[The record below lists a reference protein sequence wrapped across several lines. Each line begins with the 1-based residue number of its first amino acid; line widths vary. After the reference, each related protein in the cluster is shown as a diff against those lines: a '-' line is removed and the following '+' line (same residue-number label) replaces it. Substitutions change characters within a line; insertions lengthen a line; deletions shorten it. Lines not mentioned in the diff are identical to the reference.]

1 MIQSR
6 PLGHA
11 RLVAVSLAL
20 GLLGWALA
28 NWNPLWRFD
37 SAIYDL
43 LLRSSER
50 PAPNDIV
57 IVAIDEASLERHG
70 RWPWPRTLHARLV
83 DQLRRDSARV
93 IGLDIVL
100 SEPDGAGGKQDAYLE
115 RSLRAAGNVILP
127 VLIEE
132 TRLRGQLLESPPIPL
147 LANAATG
154 LGHVGAEI
162 DPDGMVRSVYLFEGV
177 GAARWPHFSLA
188 VQTRLDSRQAGAAM
202 YQGRDA
208 RGSSPYLIVR
218 RGHVLIPYL
227 GPPGH
232 FTRVSAAQ
240 VVAGE
245 YLPGTFTGK
254 TVLVGVTAAGL
265 GDVLPTP
272 VSGYSQPM
280 PGVELNAN
288 VLAALRDGSMVRS
301 TPLWL
306 RALTSIVLPAAVGVL
321 VVLLSPGWGFALVNL
336 ALLLLF
342 ATSAGLL
349 AGPRI
354 WLPFLSIATPMVLAY
369 PLVSLVR
376 LVSAMRHLGRSLER
390 LRKQLAAMPEWIIRP
405 RAKPAIDDPVAA
417 RLFDVETASE
427 QLDRLQRFLRE
438 IVEQMADGVLVT
450 DPNGRVVIG
459 NEIAARHLGMSDRQQ
474 QVGLD
479 LLEIIDRFA
488 HIDPPMARAELA
500 RGLPQA
506 LLRAELTA
514 GDGRQLLLLVA
525 PLRLGGEQPDGLIV
539 NLADI
544 SALRAAERQR
554 SETLAFLSHDL
565 RSPLYSLLAAA
576 NNARARIQ
584 LQRVDALA
592 DEVERY
598 AHRALHLAES
608 FLWLVRAESAED
620 MRRVEVNLVNV
631 CEDSIA
637 NCLPAAQAKRIEIA
651 RAIETDY
658 AGVLLGDAELLER
671 AIINLLDN
679 AIKYS
684 PPDSRVRLGLEHIG
698 DTIACWIEDAGPGI
712 AEAER
717 NKLFHRFSR
726 LPQAAAQQ
734 QGAGL
739 GLAFVKV
746 VAEKHNGE
754 VLVEGGH
761 GQGSRFTLRLPAA
774 ANGHEH

>member
-1 MIQSR
+1 LIQSR

-11 RLVAVSLAL
+11 RLVVVSLVL

-28 NWNPLWRFD
+28 SWNPLWRFD
-37 SAIYDL
+37 SAVYDL
-43 LLRSSER
+43 LLRLSER

-70 RWPWPRTLHARLV
+70 RWPWPRSLHARLV
-83 DQLRRDSARV
+83 DQLRRDGARV
-93 IGLDIVL
+93 IGLDIVF
-100 SEPDGAGGKQDAYLE
+100 SEPDGAGGKQDAHLE
-115 RSLRAAGNVILP
+115 RSLRTAGNVILP

-132 TRLRGQLLESPPIPL
+132 TRLRGQLLESPPIPP
-147 LANAATG
+147 LANAAAG

-162 DPDGMVRSVYLFEGV
+162 DPDGVVRSVYLFEGV

-188 VQTRLDSRQAGAAM
+188 VQTRLDPRQAAAAVHP
-202 YQGRDA
+202 GRDA

-218 RGHVLIPYL
+218 RGRVLIPFL

-245 YLPGTFTGK
+245 FLRGTFTGK
-254 TVLVGVTAAGL
+254 TVLLGVTAAGL

-272 VSGYSQPM
+272 VSGYRQPM

-288 VLAALRDGSMVRS
+288 VLAALRDGSMVRL
-301 TPLWL
+301 TPLWVL
-306 RALTSIVLPAAVGVL
+306 ALTSIVLPATVGVL
-321 VVLLSPGWGFALVNL
+321 VVLLSPGWGFALANL
-336 ALLLLF
+336 ALLLVF
-342 ATSAGLL
+342 AISAGLL

-405 RAKPAIDDPVAA
+405 SAKLAIDDPVAA
-417 RLFDVETASE
+417 RLYNVETASE

-459 NEIAARHLGMSDRQQ
+459 NEIAARYLGMSERQQ
-474 QVGLD
+474 QVGLN

-488 HIDPPMARAELA
+488 HIDPPTARAELA
-500 RGLPQA
+500 RGLPQE

-576 NNARARIQ
+576 NNARAHVQ

-608 FLWLVRAESAED
+608 FLWLVRAESVED

-658 AGVLLGDAELLER
+658 AGVLGDAELLER

-698 DTIACWIEDAGPGI
+698 DTIACWVEDAGPGI

-754 VLVEGGH
+754 VLAEGGH
-761 GQGSRFTLRLPAA
+761 PRGSRFTLRLPAA
-774 ANGHEH
+774 ANGHED